1 MSRHN
6 MALQLSPYYTFNHLY
21 YNMLVHG
28 VYFLLTIN
36 FTKEKVLEKC
46 SRKKKC
52 LFISFY

>member
-6 MALQLSPYYTFNHLY
+6 MAQLSPYYTFNHLY

-46 SRKKKC
+46 KRKKKC
-52 LFISFY
+52 LFISFH